1 MKEEN
6 IQTRKKPEKL
16 DVLEGMLATLLNG
29 ERHEGTTE
37 NTSQF
42 PDSSN
47 IIGETMVPWARE
59 AATVTMEQQL
69 SAKQIKLPSFVGE
82 ETGGWLA
89 RAEQYF
95 SIHRTPVHMKV

>member
-1 MKEEN
+1 MKVEN
-6 IQTRKKPEKL
+6 TQTRKKPEKL
-16 DVLEGMLATLLNG
+16 DVLEGMLATLLNVKG
-29 ERHEGTTE
+29 HEGTTE